1 MIIVLEGEEAWKVRR
16 KPVGEPYRRTEM
28 DMEAKM
34 IGGRQE
40 SVAERLER
48 HPELKARMERLL
60 DVVDNASGDVKLADE
75 AERRAIEELRQM
87 GREAMQSWG
96 QKASNHEALEMEA
109 KGGVVRHVKKTPLD
123 LHVRRNRG
131 ERANLPE

>member
-1 MIIVLEGEEAWKVRR
+1 MAI
-16 KPVGEPYRRTEM
+16 
-28 DMEAKM
+28 EAK
-34 IGGRQE
+34 IVVGKQE

-60 DVVDNASGDVKLADE
+60 DVVENTAGDVRLADE

-87 GREAMQSWG
+87 GQEVMQGWG
-96 QKASNHEALEMEA
+96 RKASSKEALEMES

-123 LHVRRNRG
+123 VHVRRNHG
-131 ERANLPE
+131 GRADLSE

>member
-1 MIIVLEGEEAWKVRR
+1 MDEEGK
-16 KPVGEPYRRTEM
+16 
-28 DMEAKM
+28 
-34 IGGRQE
+34 IGGGKQA

-60 DVVDNASGDVKLADE
+60 DVVENASGDVRLADE

-87 GREAMQSWG
+87 GQEVMQGWG
-96 QKASNHEALEMEA
+96 RKASNRDALEMEA

-123 LHVRRNRG
+123 LHVR
-131 ERANLPE
+131 